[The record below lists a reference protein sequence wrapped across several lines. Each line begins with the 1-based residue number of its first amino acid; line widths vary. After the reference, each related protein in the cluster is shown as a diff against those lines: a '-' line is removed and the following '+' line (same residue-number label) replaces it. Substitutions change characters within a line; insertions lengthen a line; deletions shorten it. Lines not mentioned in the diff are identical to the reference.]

1 MMLFPSVPS
10 GLLFLAAVVLTVWG
24 TYGKSGRVLP
34 FFAAVTGMLAV
45 LLALVDGAEM
55 IHCLLYVLVLLFL
68 SRGRGEGAEK

>member
-1 MMLFPSVPS
+1 M
-10 GLLFLAAVVLTVWG
+10 GH
-24 TYGKSGRVLP
+24 YGKSGRVLP

-55 IHCLLYVLVLLFL
+55 IHCLLYVLVLLLL